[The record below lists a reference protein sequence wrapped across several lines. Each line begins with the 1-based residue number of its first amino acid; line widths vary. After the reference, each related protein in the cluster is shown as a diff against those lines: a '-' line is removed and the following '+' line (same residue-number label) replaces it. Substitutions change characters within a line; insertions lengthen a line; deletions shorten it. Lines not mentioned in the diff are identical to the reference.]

1 MFAVARRRI
10 QEEHVNHEAWAIPYG
25 DLITLLLAFFVVMYA
40 LSSVNEGKYR
50 VLSDSLVAAFRGAPK
65 SLEPIQI
72 GQISK
77 SFHELHLSEQRTL
90 VPLEIEAFVQ
100 DDDVSL
106 RDREVGW
113 SVRGDAFD
121 TPASQAWAERM
132 IETLFQAIVSELDE
146 LIEEDLVTVRQNRH
160 WLEVEINTS
169 LLFETAS
176 AQLADQAEAIVAR
189 LAGILA
195 QADIR
200 LQIEGHTDSLPINT
214 EIFPSNWELSTARA
228 ANVVRLFGNN
238 GVNPARMAAV
248 GFGEFRPAADNSTQV
263 GRTKNRR
270 VIIVVMAKR
279 EDQAIDNRI
288 AEFSAAGT

>member
-1 MFAVARRRI
+1 MARRRI